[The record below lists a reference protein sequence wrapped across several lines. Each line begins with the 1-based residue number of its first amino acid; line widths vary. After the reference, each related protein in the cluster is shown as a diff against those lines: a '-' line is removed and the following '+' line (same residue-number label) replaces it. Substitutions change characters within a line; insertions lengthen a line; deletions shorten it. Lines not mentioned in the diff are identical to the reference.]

1 MTSLRAVRSY
11 SKQNKKPMNN
21 IFSIVSV
28 LVMLVAPMSAGT
40 ALARTSVASAADTS
54 AVAKPQKKPAAKKAA
69 RKTAKPVYVQGSE
82 ETVAQRSAR
91 LKRECKGGVNAGACA
106 GYTR

>member
-1 MTSLRAVRSY
+1 MKNLFIHA
-11 SKQNKKPMNN
+11 
-21 IFSIVSV
+21 V
-28 LVMLVAPMSAGT
+28 LVLAACSLAAHP
-40 ALARTSVASAADTS
+40 ALALDASTSAASAP
-54 AVAKPQKKPAAKKAA
+54 AKPQKKPAAKKSAKKAA
-69 RKTAKPVYVQGSE
+69 KKAAKPVYIQGSE

>member
-1 MTSLRAVRSY
+1 M
-11 SKQNKKPMNN
+11 NK

-28 LVMLVAPMSAGT
+28 LVMLVTPTWASP
-40 ALARTSVASAADTS
+40 ALGQALGASAADTS
-54 AVAKPQKKPAAKKAA
+54 TAAKPRKKSAAKKVAK
-69 RKTAKPVYVQGSE
+69 KTAKPVYVQGSE

>member
-1 MTSLRAVRSY
+1 M
-11 SKQNKKPMNN
+11 KKF
-21 IFSIVSV
+21 FSIGTV
-28 LVMLVAPMSAGT
+28 LVMLVTSVLPAS
-40 ALARTSVASAADTS
+40 ALAQTAEAPAAT
-54 AVAKPQKKPAAKKAA
+54 ATGGKPQKKAAVKKALKKA
-69 RKTAKPVYVQGSE
+69 VKKTARPVFVAGSA